1 MKNSQQKVIRPSI
14 RLNNLEDLY
23 QGSPQRALD
32 PLKIN
37 IFDNRLLLSKANQG
51 INNISSSK
59 LFKPMD
65 VRFLVTFL
73 EVSKT
78 RHFGKA
84 AENLYLTQSA
94 VSARIRQLEEYFNAT
109 LFIRH
114 RNSIQLTPAGEKLI
128 PFAESLAATLNDA
141 RNILKEA
148 EVEHLTLGASPNA
161 SELQLHQALAGIKNN
176 FPNISVR
183 AEILNSEQLSRQLH
197 ERGVDLAIVSEPLK
211 SDDLDTVKIYESE
224 LALYATDKTRT
235 LSTLD
240 DYVSIE
246 WSPKINEAILK
257 QLPES
262 RQAKL
267 KSSSIRVGLD
277 YMLANGG
284 TAVLPHSIASPLEQQ
299 HKLFLI
305 KTLEEVSISCYLSYM
320 KEIKQTALLEYIE
333 YFSHHPSN

>member
-1 MKNSQQKVIRPSI
+1 LSSSVNT
-14 RLNNLEDLY
+14 LY
-23 QGSPQRALD
+23 GSPLRAID
-32 PLKIN
+32 PIKTSS
-37 IFDNRLLLSKANQG
+37 FDDTHLLSKPNQG
-51 INNISSSK
+51 INDISLSD
-59 LFKPMD
+59 LFDPMD

-73 EVSKT
+73 EVTKT

-94 VSARIRQLEEYFNAT
+94 VSARIRQLEEYFNTT
-109 LFIRH
+109 LFIRY

-141 RNILKEA
+141 RNVLRES
-148 EVEHLTLGASPNA
+148 EVQYLTLGATPNA
-161 SELQLHQALAGIKNN
+161 SELQLHQALAGVKFN

-197 ERGVDLAIVSEPLK
+197 ERIVDLAIVTEPLK
-211 SDDLDTVKIYESE
+211 SDDLDTIKISESQ
-224 LALYATDKTRT
+224 LALYGTQEHLSANT
-235 LSTLD
+235 LS

-246 WSPKINEAILK
+246 WSAKVSEAILK
-257 QLPES
+257 QLPETK
-262 RQAKL
+262 QAKL

-284 TAVLPHSIASPLEQQ
+284 VAVLPHSIALPMVQQ
-299 HKLFLI
+299 GKLIEL
-305 KTLEEVSISCYLSYM
+305 TALQDLTISCYLSFM

-333 YFSHHPSN
+333 FLSHKANN